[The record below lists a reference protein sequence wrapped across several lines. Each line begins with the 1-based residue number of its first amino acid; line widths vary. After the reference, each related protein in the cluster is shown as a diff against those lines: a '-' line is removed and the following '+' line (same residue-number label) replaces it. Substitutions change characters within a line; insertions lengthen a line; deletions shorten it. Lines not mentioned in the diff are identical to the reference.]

1 MITKEKLEHHIKHLQ
16 EKHDALDKEIQVLH
30 SLHENDLKLE
40 TLKKLKLHLKDE
52 IEANKVKMNGLS

>member
-16 EKHDALDKEIQVLH
+16 EKHDALDKEIQMLH
-30 SLHENDLKLE
+30 GLHENDFKLE
-40 TLKKLKLHLKDE
+40 NLKKIKLHLKDE